1 MHFKISE
8 VKEKFERVGSLL
20 KDLRIIQDELESDQ
34 SSLQIFTQAETLKV
48 GLEDLFFITG
58 ICYLDFIFF

>member
-1 MHFKISE
+1 M
-8 VKEKFERVGSLL
+8 KEKFERVGSLL

-48 GLEDLFFITG
+48 GLGHLFLITG
-58 ICYLDFIFF
+58 IYYLDFIFF